1 MKRFL
6 VAILAV
12 AFNLF
17 PSVRDAAAQS
27 AAGKAELSGLA
38 TVSGTVT
45 SAVPFQAAK
54 VYFRNADR
62 RMQYMVYTAGGNY
75 QALHLLPG
83 KYEMRVEARGLDSEV
98 TQVVLNPGSN
108 PPQNVVLRPVQSTGA
123 QIVSM
128 SEMFPAGPGQ
138 RPLREVCVGCHS
150 PDFFGARHYPE
161 AAWASY
167 IEMML
172 KGGQVAAGF
181 LSEQDRLELAQY
193 LAKNFGP
200 ESRRRTVR
208 YDRQVPLDE
217 AKLAKAMYVE
227 YYLKPNDDPKLRRR
241 GQDPHFDQQGN
252 VWITDRNVPNRL
264 SRLDPRTGEWKDWP
278 MPHPDGETHGLT
290 IDKDGIVWVPE
301 RMGKRKDNDGLHL
314 AAFDPKTETWEL
326 FPIDPERKIKERLQS
341 HTPVV
346 DYQGNVWVTMIGGDR
361 FYKWD
366 RAKRTVQMFETP
378 TRPSAPYGI
387 DVDSQGNIWMAL
399 FRGDVR
405 VGKYDVKSGKF
416 SEYKALTQPGRM
428 RRASVDM
435 EDRVWYGVYDRGI
448 LGYIDPKSGTAT
460 EFKVPLDISRPYD
473 PQADYEGNVWFGDDG
488 QGGTTTRF
496 NIRTREFTYFP
507 TPQVADQPKIEITRD
522 GAVWYCPRSGAEPGV
537 GVLYPDVSKLKTLGA
552 YYLDVDAPTSRMA
565 LRKQRPAREAAV
577 R

>member
-128 SEMFPAGPGQ
+128 SEMFPAGSGQ

-193 LAKNFGP
+193 LGKNFGP

-314 AAFDPKTETWEL
+314 AAFDPKTETWETL
-326 FPIDPERKIKERLQS
+326 PDRPRAQDQGAAAVAHPGRRLPGQRLG
-341 HTPVV
+341 HH
-346 DYQGNVWVTMIGGDR
+346 DR
-361 FYKWD
+361 
-366 RAKRTVQMFETP
+366 R
-378 TRPSAPYGI
+378 RPLLQVGPRQAHG
-387 DVDSQGNIWMAL
+387 A
-399 FRGDVR
+399 DVR
-405 VGKYDVKSGKF
+405 NADTAF
-416 SEYKALTQPGRM
+416 RTLWHRRRQPGQHLDGAVPR
-428 RRASVDM
+428 RRARGQV
-435 EDRVWYGVYDRGI
+435 RRQVGQVLGVQGAHPARENAARERRHGRPRLVRRLRPGI

-488 QGGTTTRF
+488 QGGLPLAST
-496 NIRTREFTYFP
+496 
-507 TPQVADQPKIEITRD
+507 
-522 GAVWYCPRSGAEPGV
+522 SGRG
-537 GVLYPDVSKLKTLGA
+537 SS
-552 YYLDVDAPTSRMA
+552 PTSRRRRWRTSRRSRSRAMA
-565 LRKQRPAREAAV
+565 RCGTARDRGPSRESACSI
-577 R
+577 RMSRS

>member
-193 LAKNFGP
+193 LGKNFGP